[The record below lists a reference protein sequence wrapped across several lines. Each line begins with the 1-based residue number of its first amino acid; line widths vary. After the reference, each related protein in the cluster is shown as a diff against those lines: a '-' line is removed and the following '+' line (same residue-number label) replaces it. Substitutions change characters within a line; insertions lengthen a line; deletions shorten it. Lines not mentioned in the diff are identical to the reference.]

1 MSKKIY
7 KPKRIIFFLFLFSFI
22 FLVLKISLEKF
33 LLNFSYFKIKEI
45 EFINGEINLDHLRDN
60 SIFSINL
67 RKISEYLLS
76 KHPQFREIIL
86 NFQFPGRLSVQI
98 KEHTA
103 FAKLLL
109 LYGQFPVDEEG
120 RILRKDIVSDLPE
133 ILGLQNKII
142 SPKFYETY
150 TVPELLLSLDLIRM
164 SPQKI
169 KKIDA
174 TKKEDLTIFLDSGLR
189 VKIGHRDYP
198 ERLKD
203 LSLILEELKISEDI
217 DYIDLRFSDP
227 IIKYKK

>member
-1 MSKKIY
+1 M
-7 KPKRIIFFLFLFSFI
+7 

-33 LLNFSYFKIKEI
+33 LLNFPYFKIKEI
-45 EFINGEINLDHLRDN
+45 EFMEGKIDLDHLRDN

-67 RKISEYLLS
+67 RKISEDLLS

-86 NFQFPGRLSVQI
+86 NFQFPSKLNVRL

-109 LYGQFPVDEEG
+109 LYGQFLVDEKG
-120 RILRKDIVSDLPE
+120 RILKRDPSLVLPE
-133 ILGLQNKII
+133 ISGLQNRIT

-150 TVPELLLSLDLIRM
+150 TIPELLLSLDLIRM
-164 SPQKI
+164 SPQEI
-169 KKIDA
+169 KRIDA

-189 VKIGHRDYP
+189 VKIGDRDYP
-198 ERLKD
+198 ERLKR
-203 LSLILEELKISEDI
+203 LSLILEEAKDSEDI